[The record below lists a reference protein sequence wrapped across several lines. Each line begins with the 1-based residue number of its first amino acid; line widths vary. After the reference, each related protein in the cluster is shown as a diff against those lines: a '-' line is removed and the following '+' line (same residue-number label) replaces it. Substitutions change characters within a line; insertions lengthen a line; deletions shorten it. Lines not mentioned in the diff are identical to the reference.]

1 MLLICFFTNCMH
13 GTQNSSLQPRGT
25 WIARLQT
32 PISSVFGVPH
42 AYAPAL
48 ESTVAQPRTC
58 APEPAISIPL
68 RADADQG
75 LRVYRDFR
83 ARHER
88 RQALLLELLLLL
100 IPLRLEFRLLL
111 LPAYRVVLT
120 RQIDPEGP
128 PLPLQQDAAVVGGVV
143 YRRPVQKHRQ
153 AGDLDVAV
161 PSPNLAEK
169 RIDVVKNEQIGRPE
183 YIAKRLVE

>member
-1 MLLICFFTNCMH
+1 M
-13 GTQNSSLQPRGT
+13 S
-25 WIARLQT
+25 
-32 PISSVFGVPH
+32 H

-48 ESTVAQPRTC
+48 ESTVAQPRKC
-58 APEPAISIPL
+58 APEPVISIPL

-75 LRVYRDFR
+75 LSVYRDLR
-83 ARHER
+83 TRHER

-100 IPLRLEFRLLL
+100 IPLRLEFRLFL
-111 LPAYRVVLT
+111 LPAYRVVLP

-143 YRRPVQKHRQ
+143 NRRPVQKHRQ

-161 PSPNLAEK
+161 PRPNLAEE

-183 YIAKRLVE
+183 YITKRLVE